1 MSAEPDMRK
10 PAEIRAAENEM
21 YERVWYDRSKT
32 LDHEKTEAAA
42 LAKIMAKYE
51 ELEAKYGKESLGAM
65 SDFDWGMLNGKLSA
79 LRRVLGD
86 EWDNLD
92 T

>member
-1 MSAEPDMRK
+1 MCAEPDMRE

-32 LDHEKTEAAA
+32 LDHEKTEADSLPA
-42 LAKIMAKYE
+42 IMAKYE
-51 ELEAKYGKESLGAM
+51 EYETKYGKESLGPM

-79 LRRVLGD
+79 LRWVLGD
-86 EWDNLD
+86 EWDNLS

>member
-1 MSAEPDMRK
+1 MSTEPDMRD

-32 LDHEKTEAAA
+32 LDHEKTEAES
-42 LAKIMAKYE
+42 LPTIMAKYE
-51 ELEAKYGKESLGAM
+51 ALETKYGKESLGPM
-65 SDFDWGMLNGKLSA
+65 SDFDWRMLNGRLSA
-79 LRRVLGD
+79 LRWVLGD